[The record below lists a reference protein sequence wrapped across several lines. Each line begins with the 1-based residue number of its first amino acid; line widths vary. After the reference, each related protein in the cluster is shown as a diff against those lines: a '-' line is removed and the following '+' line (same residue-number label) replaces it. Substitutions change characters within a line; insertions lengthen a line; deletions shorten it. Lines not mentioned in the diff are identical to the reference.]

1 MMNEI
6 LKDARIRMTKSIEAV
21 GKELGAV
28 RTGKASPHLLDS
40 VKVETYGTVMP
51 LSQLA
56 TVSANDARMLV
67 VQAYDKGT
75 IGDIVKGIHKADL
88 GLNPNV
94 DGPVIRLAVP
104 ALNEERRKELVKHC
118 KHLAEEG
125 KVAVRNVRRDANE
138 HIKKG
143 EKDKKIS
150 EDDGVKGLD
159 EIQKLTNEFIAKID
173 DLVER
178 KEAEVMEV

>member
-6 LKDARIRMTKSIEAV
+6 LKDARNRMIKTVEAV

-40 VKVETYGTVMP
+40 VKVDTYGTTMP

-56 TVSANDARMLV
+56 TVSAPEARMLV
-67 VQAYDKGT
+67 VQAYDKAT

-94 DGPVIRLAVP
+94 DGPVIRLVVP
-104 ALNEERRKELVKHC
+104 PLNEERRKELVKHC

-150 EDDGVKGLD
+150 EDDGAKGL
-159 EIQKLTNEFIAKID
+159 EETQKLTNEFIAKID

>member
-6 LKDARIRMTKSIEAV
+6 VKDAKNRMMKTIEAV
-21 GKELGAV
+21 SKELGAV

-40 VKVETYGTVMP
+40 VKVDAYGTTMP

-56 TVSANDARMLV
+56 TVSAPEARLLV
-67 VQAYDKGT
+67 VQAYDKAT

-88 GLNPNV
+88 GLNPHV
-94 DGPVIRLAVP
+94 DGPVIRLPVP
-104 ALNEERRKELVKHC
+104 PLNEERRKELVKHC

-125 KVAVRNVRRDANE
+125 KVAVRNIRRDANE
-138 HIKKG
+138 HFKKA

-150 EDDGVKGLD
+150 EDDGKKGLE
-159 EIQKLTNEFIAKID
+159 EIQKLTNEYISKID